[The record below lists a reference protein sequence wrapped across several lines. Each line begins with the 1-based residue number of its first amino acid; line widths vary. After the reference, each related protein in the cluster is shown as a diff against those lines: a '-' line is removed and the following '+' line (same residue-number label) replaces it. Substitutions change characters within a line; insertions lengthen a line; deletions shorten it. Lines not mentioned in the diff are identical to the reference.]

1 MFSTTQPS
9 LAVVALGYG
18 GHGIFVN
25 NTVIGTNPTQTS
37 ACTSYDELTNGAP
50 GVIVENNAI
59 EGCGILVGGTGNFPF
74 ATFDYNAYANWS
86 GYHCFFTNFNG
97 TAIDV
102 LSYSSWQAMSGLD
115 THSAAD
121 TLRLG
126 TGSTPEA
133 PSHLLRTGGHHAP
146 ETGSPLVSS
155 GANLAGLCTGSLTA
169 LCQKPDGT
177 PRLTVGALEIGSCPK
192 LA

>member
-121 TLRLG
+121 TASIG
-126 TGSTPEA
+126 YGVDAGSTFAPSSHWGPPRPRDRLATGELGREPGWPLHRLADSALPEA
-133 PSHLLRTGGHHAP
+133 RRHAP
-146 ETGSPLVSS
+146 PHRGCLGNRVVS
-155 GANLAGLCTGSLTA
+155 
-169 LCQKPDGT
+169 
-177 PRLTVGALEIGSCPK
+177 
-192 LA
+192 